1 MDGPYR
7 DLGAGFA
14 RLTGLEGA
22 RRGPSRITHVEDAL
36 LELLRNA
43 RDAGA
48 TSVYVASSLRD
59 RRYRTLTV
67 IDDGQ
72 GLPETHKDLIF
83 EAGVTTRHLNPISEP
98 ANQAATPHGA
108 GLSLYHIKNVAILAE
123 ALSTSSPT
131 SISIT
136 FDTRTLPERNLQSAT
151 RPSVSNLRATVQ
163 TFTQQT
169 FTRQT
174 NPTRLRAYYGP
185 PARILATLLDNRII
199 QRNEGAGRLRKKA
212 ADLGL
217 GLSLRTVQRILRGEV
232 RPLESVGIGEVG
244 KDGPGRG
251 PGREESGRGREGDG
265 PVLVLGEEERGEI
278 AAILGRA
285 VRAEYLEVEDVRF
298 EARPGEISVRA
309 RVYEPEEE
317 YE

>member
-83 EAGVTTRHLNPISEP
+83 EPGVTTRHLNPISEP
-98 ANQAATPHGA
+98 PNQAATSHGA

-123 ALSTSSPT
+123 ALSPSSPT

-151 RPSVSNLRATVQ
+151 RPSLSNLRATVQ
-163 TFTQQT
+163 TFARQT
-169 FTRQT
+169 CTRQT

-199 QRNEGAGRLRKKA
+199 QPNVGAGRLRKKA
-212 ADLGL
+212 VELGL
-217 GLSLRTVQRILRGEV
+217 RLSLRTVQRILRGEV
-232 RPLESVGIGEVG
+232 RPLANVGIGGVS
-244 KDGPGRG
+244 KDE

-278 AAILGRA
+278 AAILGRV

-298 EARPGEISVRA
+298 EARPGEIFVRA